1 MVASASSQANL
12 MSTTNRPRLDR
23 KCSGMDIIYG
33 MAWTS
38 TDENKEMRT
47 HEAFVQLL
55 DVLNNY
61 WIWFL

>member
-1 MVASASSQANL
+1 MSASSQANL

-23 KCSGMDIIYG
+23 KCSRMNIIYG

-38 TDENKEMRT
+38 TDENKEMDTR
-47 HEAFVQLL
+47 EAIVQLL

-61 WIWFL
+61 WIRFL

>member
-1 MVASASSQANL
+1 

-23 KCSGMDIIYG
+23 KCSGMNIIYG

-38 TDENKEMRT
+38 TDENKEMGTR
-47 HEAFVQLL
+47 EAFVQLL

-61 WIWFL
+61 WIRFL

>member
-1 MVASASSQANL
+1 
-12 MSTTNRPRLDR
+12 
-23 KCSGMDIIYG
+23 MDIIYG

-38 TDENKEMRT
+38 TDENKEMGT
-47 HEAFVQLL
+47 HEAFVQLF